1 MYMREAKSFRRVANK
16 EDVEE
21 SHHLLINHY
30 YSMGD
35 VLVNISGNA
44 AIHNGS

>member
-1 MYMREAKSFRRVANK
+1 MSEAKRFRRVANK

-30 YSMGD
+30 YYSMGD
-35 VLVNISGNA
+35 ILVNISGNA
-44 AIHNGS
+44 AIYNGS

>member
-1 MYMREAKSFRRVANK
+1 MREAKSFRRVANK

-21 SHHLLINHY
+21 PHHLLINHY

-35 VLVNISGNA
+35 ILVNISGTA
-44 AIHNGS
+44 AINDSL